1 MYDLHVHSNA
11 SDGALSPQ
19 AVIDKAIGIGLEGVA
34 ITDHDT
40 VDGLHEAVLYNEK
53 KNQNFL
59 FIPGIELNT
68 EYGSDE
74 VHILGYFIDYN
85 NELLQKRL
93 LEIREE
99 RLERAKKMVD
109 KLRSM
114 GLAINFEQ
122 VKKLAQGDLIGR
134 PHVALAL
141 TEEGYVFSIKEAFD
155 KYIGKGRP
163 GYVPRYKFEPEEAL
177 DLINKAGGISVL
189 AHPGL
194 IKEQKKV
201 MEIIDMGVEGLEVYY
216 PEHSD
221 NQIKNYLYLAER
233 KGLLVTGGSDFHGTG
248 SGEDKGKM
256 GCTGIDGFLLTKIKE
271 FHQKKIKGK

>member
-1 MYDLHVHSNA
+1 MYDLHIHSIA

-19 AVIDKAIGIGLEGVA
+19 AIIDKAVNIGLEGIA

-40 VDGLHEAVLYNEK
+40 VDGLKEAEEYNAV
-53 KNQNFL
+53 QNKGLL
-59 FIPGIELNT
+59 FVPGIELNT
-68 EYGSDE
+68 EYGNDE

-85 NELLQKRL
+85 NEVLKKRL
-93 LEIREE
+93 AEIREE
-99 RLERAKKMVD
+99 RFERAKKMVD

-114 GLAINFEQ
+114 GFVISFEK

-141 TEEGYVFSIKEAFD
+141 AEEGYVFSIKEAFD

-177 DLINKAGGISVL
+177 SLISKAGGISVL

-201 MEIIDMGVEGLEVYY
+201 MEIISMGVEGLEVYY

-221 NQIKNYLYLAER
+221 NQIKSYLYLSQS
-233 KGLLVTGGSDFHGTG
+233 KGLVITGGSDFHGTG

-256 GCTGIDGFLLTKIKE
+256 GFTGINRDLMTKIKD
-271 FHQKKIKGK
+271 FHQKKTG